1 MATPHNQLK
10 IPDNLSFEEAATLGV
25 AVTTCGQA
33 LYQLLSLPL
42 PPAPAANPP
51 QWILIGGGSTA
62 TAVVGIQYAKLSG
75 LKIMATASPYNFE
88 HLQSLGVD
96 LALDY
101 HEDTDT
107 LVEKIRDV
115 TGDDLLLAWDC
126 SPNKTFPQVA
136 GRALSQSKKSIYATV
151 SPLTPA
157 DFLKDMNPLVETK
170 FQLGYTA
177 FGETFTRMGT
187 EFPAAKEDAEFAT
200 AFWAH
205 SEPLLADGRIKPTRY
220 TLNRGGEG
228 WAGVVHGLEEL
239 HNGRVSGTKL
249 VYTV

>member
-1 MATPHNQLK
+1 MK

-42 PPAPAANPP
+42 PPAPASDPP
-51 QWILIGGGSTA
+51 RWILVGGGSTA

-75 LKIMATASPYNFE
+75 LKVAATASPYNFE
-88 HLQSLGVD
+88 YLQSLGVD
-96 LALDY
+96 LLLDY
-101 HEDTDT
+101 HGDTDD
-107 LVEKIRDV
+107 LVKKIRAV

-126 SPNKTFPQVA
+126 SPNDKFPKIA
-136 GRALSQSKKSIYATV
+136 GLSLSQTKKSIYATV
-151 SPLTPA
+151 SPLTPP
-157 DFLKDMNPLVETK
+157 DFLKETNPLVESK

-177 FGETFTRMGT
+177 FGETFTRMGV
-187 EFPAAKEDAEFAT
+187 EFPASKEDADFAE

-205 SEPLLADGRIKPTRY
+205 SEPLLADGTIKPTRF
-220 TLNRGGEG
+220 TLNRGGES

-239 HNGRVSGTKL
+239 RNGRVSGTKL